1 MQFVGDINGDGGLE
15 GSGYI
20 YPPLHALAAHSPTHR
35 HTDSHRHCIL
45 RDDIFQ
51 KRKSI
56 YRFFPKSNSLN
67 WIRCWDV
74 FHSHW
79 IIFLVFTRLEKSTCS
94 MEKPLRG
101 DFPRTQNTLAL
112 VFDKIDMFLMHFPRN
127 YVKIHAFTSNTFNR
141 MWMTENWKN
150 CAARNRFSSSEN
162 RRE

>member
-1 MQFVGDINGDGGLE
+1 METE
-15 GSGYI
+15 GWREVVI
-20 YPPLHALAAHSPTHR
+20 YTHHYTHWPPTHPHIDTLT
-35 HTDSHRHCIL
+35 HTDTVFCAMT
-45 RDDIFQ
+45 FF
-51 KRKSI
+51 KRENQFI
-56 YRFFPKSNSLN
+56 DFFPNRIHWTES
-67 WIRCWDV
+67 V
-74 FHSHW
+74 VEMYFHSHW